1 MFYLQLT
8 ARHAMMPS
16 PAYWG
21 SQSLGESPVPGLS
34 EGKVPGETPK
44 ACDPFILPS
53 PIPWTN
59 PSCFNTHSVEG
70 GFIHRWGD
78 PKEGGWRWEPQH
90 QETWSPWGFSK
101 LFQPRGSTSFG
112 CSRRSFSAG
121 GPTWIW
127 RLWVAAEGNRLTRAM
142 GQGSLAGTP
151 SPAPS
156 AL

>member
-90 QETWSPWGFSK
+90 QETWSPRGFSK
-101 LFQPRGSTSFG
+101 LFQPRGPTSFR
-112 CSRRSFSAG
+112 CSRRSFTAG
-121 GPTWIW
+121 GPPGSGGCGPLPRGAGTPG
-127 RLWVAAEGNRLTRAM
+127 RSM
-142 GQGSLAGTP
+142 GSLAGTS

-156 AL
+156 AP